1 MSPLNRAIALQ
12 RVEERNEEDRAK
24 NEERR
29 AVEEEKEKR
38 RKEEAMEEAT
48 KRMEAQIAEVKDIL
62 ASLTLA
68 LQKQ

>member
-1 MSPLNRAIALQ
+1 MNRAIALQ

-24 NEERR
+24 NEEKR

-48 KRMEAQIAEVKDIL
+48 KRMETQIAEVKDIL

>member
-1 MSPLNRAIALQ
+1 MNRAIALQ

-24 NEERR
+24 NEEKR
-29 AVEEEKEKR
+29 ALEEENEKR
-38 RKEEAMEEAT
+38 MKEAAMEEAT